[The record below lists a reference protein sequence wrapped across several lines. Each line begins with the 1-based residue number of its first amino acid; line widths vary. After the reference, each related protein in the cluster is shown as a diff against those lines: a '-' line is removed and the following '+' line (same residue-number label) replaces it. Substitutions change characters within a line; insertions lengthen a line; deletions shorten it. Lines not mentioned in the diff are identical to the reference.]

1 MDKHDGPLRPDE
13 SMQVYEIAR
22 EIVKEEIEAMGKKR
36 QANIKDLETKI
47 KDLETEMKTEL
58 KKKEL
63 EKSATKDFSKR

>member
-1 MDKHDGPLRPDE
+1 MTLWDDDIMKIND
-13 SMQVYEIAR
+13 IAR
-22 EIVKEEIEAMGKKR
+22 QIAKEEIEAMGKKR